1 MGTVVTISLIED
13 TGQITVIAF
22 IIAVLLVF
30 GIEVNE
36 ITVGNWLAINFTN
49 QDDRDGGRDNDD

>member
-1 MGTVVTISLIED
+1 MGAVVTISIVED

-36 ITVGNWLAINFTN
+36 IEVGNWLMINFTN
-49 QDDRDGGRDNDD
+49 QRTREDDDE

>member
-49 QDDRDGGRDNDD
+49 QDDRDNDE